1 MPRKTLVASSFALH
15 AGIGAALFITSIW
28 KIDRLEAGRIPTS
41 LSIAPSAPAPE
52 GGPIAGQVAAIVPK
66 HREHRPEA
74 LVQPKLA
81 PEAATPDLATSAT
94 TGTGGGSGDAEG
106 PGTGDG
112 PPDSDGTCEGPD
124 CGSGS
129 GTSVVATRPPEPVA
143 PPKPMIVA
151 PTLLAAL
158 RISGDTQIFP
168 SDVTKT
174 AMMRE
179 GKPRVTGTLQICL
192 AASGAISSV
201 TVRASTKYPDF
212 DQRLVTAARAWRY
225 QPFTVNGKPA
235 PVCAMTTFVYTIR
248 S

>member
-15 AGIGAALFITSIW
+15 AGIGVALFITSIW
-28 KIDRLEAGRIPTS
+28 KIDRLEAGRIQTS
-41 LSIAPSAPAPE
+41 LAIAPSAPAPE

-74 LVQPKLA
+74 LVQPKLPTEA
-81 PEAATPDLATSAT
+81 PTPDLAPAT
-94 TGTGGGSGDAEG
+94 TGAGAGSGDAEG
-106 PGTGDG
+106 PGTGEG
-112 PPDSDGTCEGPD
+112 PADSDGTCEGPD
-124 CGSGS
+124 CGGGSGS
-129 GTSVVATRPPEPVA
+129 PIVATRPPEPVA
-143 PPKPMIVA
+143 PPTPMIVA

-174 AMMRE
+174 AMLRD
-179 GKPRVTGTLQICL
+179 GKSRVTGTLQICL
-192 AASGAISSV
+192 AASGAISSAS
-201 TVRASTKYPDF
+201 VRASTKYPDF
-212 DQRLVTAARAWRY
+212 DQRLVAAARAWRY